1 MPTRSDTDPDTDDD
15 DDDDDADMVREILG
29 VTESL

>member
-1 MPTRSDTDPDTDDD
+1 MPTRSNTDPDTDDD
-15 DDDDDADMVREILG
+15 DDDDDADMIREILG